1 MKNKKSKIEILVEL
15 DENKIP
21 EKIHWSASDAGIKN
35 SETKATFL
43 SVWDSNRKESLRIDL
58 WTKDMPLE
66 EMKIFFYQILSGM
79 ASTYKRATLD
89 DKMYETMKDFCDYFA
104 EKLELKK

>member
-1 MKNKKSKIEILVEL
+1 MKNKKSKIEISVEL
-15 DENKIP
+15 DANKIP
-21 EKIHWSASDAGIKN
+21 NKIRWSATDAGIKN
-35 SETKATFL
+35 NETKATFI
-43 SVWDSNRKESLRIDL
+43 SVWDSKRKESLRIDL